1 MERRRSRISERRR
14 KAPASG
20 HAGTGTRVAAN
31 RAKVQIGLRPV
42 QRCKSESIILGWRV
56 AASGGGWREDAELKG
71 RPETGQLAGEK
82 SPGLR
87 SRLIG
92 YQVRVFWY
100 GYGCRPEPVPGVEY
114 LNPGPDGREPGP
126 GRIENQSVID
136 SVIRHR
142 LSHLLFNSA
151 LNSVLN
157 AVLHSVLLSA
167 SPPFPLLASGP
178 PVL

>member
-1 MERRRSRISERRR
+1 MQRSKGAAWGNRKTREYRVWSIEYRER
-14 KAPASG
+14 
-20 HAGTGTRVAAN
+20 HYF
-31 RAKVQIGLRPV
+31 
-42 QRCKSESIILGWRV
+42 GWQV

-114 LNPGPDGREPGP
+114 LNPGPDGRDPGP

-151 LNSVLN
+151 LHSVLN

-167 SPPFPLLASGP
+167 SPPPFPSLPRAHWSSNP
-178 PVL
+178 RITPCACFAIFMSRS